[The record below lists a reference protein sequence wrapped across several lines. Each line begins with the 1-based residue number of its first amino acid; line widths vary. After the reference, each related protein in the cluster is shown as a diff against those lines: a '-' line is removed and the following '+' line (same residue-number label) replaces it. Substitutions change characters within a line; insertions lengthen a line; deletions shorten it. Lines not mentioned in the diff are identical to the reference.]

1 MSLNI
6 VPAEASNMELLL
18 AFMRDFYE
26 HEALSFDEASARQ
39 ALQQIIANP
48 FFGRVFLLEAGG
60 EKIGYTVLTFG
71 FSLEFHGRDAFV
83 DELYVV
89 ANQRGRGI
97 GKQVLEFLAE
107 VCRIEGIAALHLE
120 VERANTI
127 AQEVY
132 RKQGFKDHDR
142 YLLTKWLSDWQFAS
156 SPAK

>member
-6 VPAEASNMELLL
+6 LPAETSDIELLL
-18 AFMRDFYE
+18 VFMRDFYL
-26 HEALSFDEASARQ
+26 HEALTFDEQIARRT
-39 ALQQIIANP
+39 LQQLIENP
-48 FFGRVFLLEAGG
+48 LFGRLFVFDLAG
-60 EKIGYTVLTFG
+60 EKVGYTVLTFG

-89 ANQRGRGI
+89 AKHQGQGI
-97 GKQVLEFLAE
+97 GRRVLEFLAE
-107 VCRIEGIAALHLE
+107 VCRAESIAALHLE

-142 YLLTKWLSDWQFAS
+142 YLLTKWL
-156 SPAK
+156 

>member
-6 VPAEASNMELLL
+6 LPAGASDIELLL
-18 AFMRDFYE
+18 AFMRDFYL
-26 HEALSFDEASARQ
+26 HETLSFDEAAARQ

-48 FFGRVFLLEAGG
+48 FFGRVFLLELDG
-60 EKIGYTVLTFG
+60 EKVGYTVLTFG

-83 DELYVV
+83 DELYLV
-89 ANQRGRGI
+89 AKHRGHGI
-97 GKQVLEFLAE
+97 GKQTLDFLAE
-107 VCRIEGIAALHLE
+107 VCRAESIAALHLE

-142 YLLTKWLSDWQFAS
+142 YLLTKWL
-156 SPAK
+156 